1 MPIPDQP
8 QAFDA
13 AGYVRNSIGIGLFL
27 TLMANRN
34 TQIPRFLPHSPRR
47 ALHRP
52 GNAFYRGLA
61 S

>member
-34 TQIPRFLPHSPRR
+34 T
-47 ALHRP
+47 
-52 GNAFYRGLA
+52 
-61 S
+61 